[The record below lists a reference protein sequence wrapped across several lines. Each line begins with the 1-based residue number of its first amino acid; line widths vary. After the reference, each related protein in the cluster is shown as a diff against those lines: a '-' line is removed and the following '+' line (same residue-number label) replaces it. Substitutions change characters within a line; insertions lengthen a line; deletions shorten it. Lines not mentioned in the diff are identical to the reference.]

1 MNIRDI
7 IEDDLARLNNKDYI
21 FEKVNGEYKPI
32 KFNDFVAKSKAF
44 ATFLVD
50 SGLKNKT
57 VILIGKNSINLMIAD
72 VAVTFYTGICASM
85 AFDVTAEDIK
95 DAVDSLGAEAILF
108 TSDQAEKVSNIN
120 TEAKKINLD
129 EVLPTLNEIRE
140 DWKEYNI
147 DEPAKIIF
155 TGGSTSKPKGVKL
168 SLRNIF
174 FGWEPLKRRAEFVE
188 SDVMY
193 FFLPLSHTYA
203 DIYIF
208 YYSFISG
215 LSLYICSDTAKIGEE
230 LREVRPTIFCAVP
243 LIYERIA
250 EACNSDVSQ
259 AFGDR
264 IRFLFA
270 GGAPIK
276 DELKATYKKAGLEIL
291 NAYALTETASS
302 FAIDY
307 PGQTDT
313 DAVGTVFEELD
324 VKTIDTD
331 DNGVGEVCVKGDCV
345 FCGYTTE
352 TTNPFTEDGYFK
364 TGDLGYVKDGKLF
377 ITGRKKKVL
386 IGSNGENIYVT
397 DIQAKL
403 RKMDSNI
410 NFVRLSLKDDKL
422 DALFFLQNP
431 DNTDL
436 DKLVADYNENCDHK
450 DIIHSYSLS
459 EKRNNDKLVD

>member
-1 MNIRDI
+1 MDIRKV
-7 IEDDLARLNNKDYI
+7 IEDDLMSFNNKDYI
-21 FEKVNGEYKPI
+21 FEKVDGTYTPI
-32 KFNDFVAKSKAF
+32 KFNNFIAKSKAF
-44 ATFLVD
+44 ASYLVNNR
-50 SGLKNKT
+50 LKNQI

-72 VAVTFYTGICASM
+72 VAATFYVGTCASM
-85 AFDVTAEDIK
+85 AFGVSAEDIE
-95 DAVDSLGAEAILF
+95 DAINSLGAKAVLF
-108 TSDQAEKVSNIN
+108 TSEQSEKISHIQADVL
-120 TEAKKINLD
+120 KINLD
-129 EVLPTLNEIRE
+129 ELLPTLSDIKE
-140 DWKEYNI
+140 DWKKYDQ
-147 DEPAKIIF
+147 DECAKIIF

-168 SLRNIF
+168 SLKNIF
-174 FGWEPLKRRAEFVE
+174 FGWEPLKRRTEFKM
-188 SDVMY
+188 SDIMY

-208 YYSFISG
+208 YYSLISG
-215 LSLYICSDTAKIGEE
+215 LTLYICSDTAKIGEE

-250 EACNSDVSQ
+250 EAYHNDVSQ

-264 IRFLFA
+264 VRFLFA

-276 DELKATYKKAGLEIL
+276 DELKKIYKDAGLEIL

-307 PGQTDT
+307 PGDTDT
-313 DAVGTVFEELD
+313 DSVGTVFEELE

-331 DNGVGEVCVKGDCV
+331 ENGVGEICVKGDCV
-345 FCGYTTE
+345 SIGYTTPVL
-352 TTNPFTEDGYFK
+352 NVFTEDGYFK

-377 ITGRKKKVL
+377 IVGRKKKVL
-386 IGSNGENIYVT
+386 IGDNGENIYVS

-431 DNTDL
+431 EKTNL
-436 DKLVADYNENCDHK
+436 DELVAEYNKDCERKNLIATYELSDKQNYEKLV
-450 DIIHSYSLS
+450 S
-459 EKRNNDKLVD
+459 